1 MRLISAALLL
11 MLLVSSSL
19 SPVHG
24 VLEAYNTN
32 LKCSCVQGISDF
44 IHVRQIGRLQIIPPG
59 NGCPIEQ
66 IIIRLKNKT
75 TVCMNPH
82 TSWIK
87 KLINYLSKKNLF
99 STQAP
104 AMKKMG

>member
-32 LKCSCVQGISDF
+32 LKCSCVQGTSDF

-59 NGCPIEQ
+59 NGCPIKQ

-75 TVCMNPH
+75 TVCVNPQ

-87 KLINYLSKKNLF
+87 KLIEHLPKKKLF

-104 AMKKMG
+104 AMKKIG